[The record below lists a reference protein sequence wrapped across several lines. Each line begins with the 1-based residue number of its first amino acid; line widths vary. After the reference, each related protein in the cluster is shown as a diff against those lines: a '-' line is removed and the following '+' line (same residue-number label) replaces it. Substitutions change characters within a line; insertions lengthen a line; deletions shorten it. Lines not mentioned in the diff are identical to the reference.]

1 LVEDDE
7 QLLGSVYGLSKKLET
22 VPFSVVVRKSTG
34 FEVIPINLQNS
45 SDKMLIDT
53 LNKILRPF

>member
-34 FEVIPINLQNS
+34 FEV
-45 SDKMLIDT
+45 
-53 LNKILRPF
+53 